1 MTQIDFNTQVCVG
14 DIVTI
19 VGVKNRYIPCVVM
32 TKTNYAVNLYTVE
45 QALGEDGVMRPLG
58 SYYRTYDEILARIG
72 EAHGLYN
79 YYISLKSD
87 SQKLGEEEEEYK
99 QWLDKNYKFIRR
111 FIKEN
116 IFFKP
121 NRYDD
126 TAIPTIEIIGPKE
139 LQQ

>member
-14 DIVTI
+14 NIVTI
-19 VGVKNRYIPCVVM
+19 AGVENRYIPCVVM

-45 QALGEDGVMRPLG
+45 QAIGEDGVMRPSG

-72 EAHGLYN
+72 DAPGLYN

-87 SQKLGEEEEEYK
+87 SQKLGEEDEEYK

-116 IFFKP
+116 IYVEA
-121 NRYDD
+121 NRYND
-126 TAIPTIEIIGPKE
+126 TVNLTIEIIEPKE
-139 LQQ
+139 LQ